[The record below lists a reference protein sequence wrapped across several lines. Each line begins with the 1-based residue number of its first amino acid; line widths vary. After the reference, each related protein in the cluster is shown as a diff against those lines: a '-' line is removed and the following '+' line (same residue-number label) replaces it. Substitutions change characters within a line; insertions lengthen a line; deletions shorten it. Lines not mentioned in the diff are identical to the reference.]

1 VWGAVVY
8 ARGLGFEPHRDLLPT
23 AGHLGELA
31 GPSAIGFGCGGKPEY
46 VHGPY
51 DDADRILQTLDANVG
66 RDNFHFT
73 VQVPM
78 QVG

>member
-1 VWGAVVY
+1 LPVFGRSPGEAPVDLAQHLVWGAVAY
-8 ARGLGFEPHRDLLPT
+8 ARGF
-23 AGHLGELA
+23 
-31 GPSAIGFGCGGKPEY
+31 SCGGKPEY
-46 VHGPY
+46 VQGPY
-51 DDADRILQTLDANVG
+51 DDADRILRTLDANVG